1 MCARRLVAL
10 AALLALVV
18 AVGLPVAALGQKDKD
33 KKEATT
39 GLVFEVYKD
48 KGDHF
53 RFRLKDGDHILAIA
67 GKGYDSKEDVQKI
80 IATIQKEAA
89 KAKIIEEKA
98 GKDK

>member
-18 AVGLPVAALGQKDKD
+18 AVVLPVGVQAQKDKD
-33 KKEATT
+33 KKETT
-39 GLVFEVYKD
+39 AGLVFEIYKD
-48 KGDHF
+48 KGVHF
-53 RFRLKDGDHILAIA
+53 RFRLKDGDHLLAIA

-80 IATIQKEAA
+80 IATIQKEAG
-89 KAKIIEEKA
+89 KAKIVEEK